1 MNVCLGV
8 LQRRGS
14 PNAHTIL
21 PAPFT
26 LSVSAAVLWKITWKK
41 TGTGSGLEI
50 CLFNKKAPIKQVNTL
65 QAAQIPKNKPKNCF
79 K

>member
-1 MNVCLGV
+1 MPTQTFQHL
-8 LQRRGS
+8 
-14 PNAHTIL
+14 AHTSL
-21 PAPFT
+21 
-26 LSVSAAVLWKITWKK
+26 SAAVQWKIMWKN